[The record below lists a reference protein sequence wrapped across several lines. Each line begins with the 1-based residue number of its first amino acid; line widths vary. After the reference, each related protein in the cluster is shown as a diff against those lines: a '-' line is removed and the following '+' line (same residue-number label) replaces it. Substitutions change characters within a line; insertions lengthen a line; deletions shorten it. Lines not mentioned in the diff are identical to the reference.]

1 MQQHRISRALILV
14 ALVASML
21 LVSAPAALAQPSLS
35 TAYPAVDVAA
45 GEQVDFDLRV
55 DAPAGERVELAVTE
69 APEGWDTQLRAG
81 GFDVRAVTP
90 GSEDEGPTTVT
101 LEVTVPPDA
110 AEGDHE
116 IVVEATTDTGT
127 DVLPLDVRVTET
139 ATSAV
144 SLETDFATLQGG
156 PEDTFNFTVT
166 LSNDTTQETTFALA
180 ANGPQGWQV
189 SANPSTQARANTV
202 TVAAGGSG
210 TISVEA
216 TPPPDT
222 TAGTYPILLRVSGGG
237 VTRELELAAEVTGTP
252 NLALS
257 TATERLNASGTAGD
271 PTTID
276 LVVTN
281 DGAAPLTG
289 VELSAT
295 PPSDWEV
302 TFEPAT
308 VDVVPPGESA
318 TVTATITPTGEAV
331 VGDYVVTMSASSAQL
346 QDQLELRFAVD
357 TSGAWSIAA
366 IAVVILVLVGLAEV
380 FRRYGRR

>member
-1 MQQHRISRALILV
+1 MQHRIRRALVVVGLV
-14 ALVASML
+14 AGL
-21 LVSAPAALAQPSLS
+21 LLATSPVALAQPSLS

-55 DAPAGERVELAVTE
+55 AAPAGERVALAVTE
-69 APEGWDTQLRAG
+69 APEGWQTQLRAG

-90 GSEDEGPTTVT
+90 GSEEEGPTTVT
-101 LEVTVPPDA
+101 LEVTVPADA
-110 AEGDHE
+110 TEGSHE
-116 IVVEATTDTGT
+116 IVVEATSDTGT

-139 ATSAV
+139 ASSAV

-156 PEDTFNFTVT
+156 PEDTFSFSVT

-202 TVAAGGSG
+202 TVAAGGTA

-222 TAGTYPILLRVSGGG
+222 TAGTYPILLRVTGDG
-237 VTRELELAAEVTGTP
+237 VARELELAAEVTGTP
-252 NLALS
+252 SLALS
-257 TATERLNASGTAGD
+257 TVTERLNASGTAGGA
-271 PTTID
+271 TTVD

-295 PPSDWEV
+295 PPTDWEV
-302 TFEPAT
+302 TFEPTAI
-308 VDVVPPGESA
+308 DVVPPGESA
-318 TVTATITPTGEAV
+318 TVTASIVPTSEAV

-346 QDQLELRFAVD
+346 EDQLELRFTVG

-366 IAVVILVLVGLAEV
+366 IAVIVLVLVGLGEV